1 MLGEEE
7 LDRTGVP
14 APTLSSQTMTA
25 QNEKSPSISA
35 EALECGR

>member
-35 EALECGR
+35 EALEYGR